1 MNDYRL
7 NELEEILELL
17 YEKLSAFQKE
27 LITSASP
34 NIQFELKQRI
44 KKEILPSIRSYE
56 AEYWR
61 IYPEERIHFSE
72 EEANGQLLKI
82 ESSISSISTIPK
94 SELSSQLIYLLQDI
108 QLKLK
113 QEKTASGKL
122 KVVIPLIPMIAS
134 YELEVETEGYM
145 YKTWM
150 ALKRL
155 IRR

>member
-1 MNDYRL
+1 M
-7 NELEEILELL
+7 
-17 YEKLSAFQKE
+17 
-27 LITSASP
+27 
-34 NIQFELKQRI
+34 KQRI

-56 AEYWR
+56 AEYWQ

-94 SELSSQLIYLLQDI
+94 SDLSSQLIYLLQDI

>member
-1 MNDYRL
+1 M
-7 NELEEILELL
+7 
-17 YEKLSAFQKE
+17 
-27 LITSASP
+27 
-34 NIQFELKQRI
+34 
-44 KKEILPSIRSYE
+44 
-56 AEYWR
+56 
-61 IYPEERIHFSE
+61 
-72 EEANGQLLKI
+72 KI

>member
-7 NELEEILELL
+7 NELEEILDLL
-17 YEKLSAFQKE
+17 YEKLSDFQKE

-56 AEYWR
+56 AEYWQ
-61 IYPEERIHFSE
+61 IYPEEKIHFSE
-72 EEANGQLLKI
+72 EEASSQLLKV
-82 ESSISSISTIPK
+82 ESAISSISTMPR

-108 QLKLK
+108 QLKLR

-122 KVVIPLIPMIAS
+122 KVVTAISGLVSHI
-134 YELEVETEGYM
+134 
-145 YKTWM
+145 
-150 ALKRL
+150 
-155 IRR
+155 